1 MPHGMAKKIK
11 SKRNYQKTIFSDYN
25 AIGLDID
32 DKKKAWKNAYN
43 QNF

>member
-11 SKRNYQKTIFSDYN
+11 SKRNNQKTIFSDYN

-32 DKKKAWKNAYN
+32 DKKKV
-43 QNF
+43 